1 MDLDGLFTG
10 LQVSPA
16 GALVPACVPPA
27 DVPVLSAYQQYSLIL
42 PTGSIDLTVEQA
54 RRVQQHHQALI
65 ILGASGAS
73 PLQCAAGCP
82 MAFRCP
88 LATMQKAPVG
98 QACPFEVDY
107 VRVRFSAWLGEL
119 GRTPETLLE
128 SERAVVSNL
137 VYIDIQEQRCLAI
150 LSKAEN
156 AAMVSRSVRDVDENG
171 NVVCWEDVVHIN
183 RQILSDLTVQRR
195 ALLRDFELTPEA
207 KTRKRKAEG
216 PQPGSDLSSRMAD
229 NLDKLRHAQRTI
241 NVTAISLPS

>member
-107 VRVRFSAWLGEL
+107 VRVRFSAWLG
-119 GRTPETLLE
+119 GARPDARDSTGVRTRGSFQPGLHRHPGTTLSGDPVE
-128 SERAVVSNL
+128 SRERRHGV
-137 VYIDIQEQRCLAI
+137 
-150 LSKAEN
+150 
-156 AAMVSRSVRDVDENG
+156 RSVRDVDENG